1 MNDVHGPH
9 AVHSFDKLAEQ
20 PEGFEFWQSFIPLD
34 VFSQVSAFTI
44 LQEDVEVGRGFLDVD
59 KIDNILMLAFLEER
73 DFSLKIFQLR
83 FFILKISIHLMFCRG
98 MTLTASFCCLRL

>member
-20 PEGFEFWQSFIPLD
+20 PEGFEFGQSFIPLD

-44 LQEDVEVGRGFLDVD
+44 LQEDIEVGPGFLDVD
-59 KIDNILMLAFLEER
+59 KIDDKLVLAFAQKGHLSLE
-73 DFSLKIFQLR
+73 IFQLR
-83 FFILKISIHLMFCRG
+83 F
-98 MTLTASFCCLRL
+98 

>member
-59 KIDNILMLAFLEER
+59 KIDDILVLAFAQKGHLSLE
-73 DFSLKIFQLR
+73 IFQLR
-83 FFILKISIHLMFCRG
+83 F
-98 MTLTASFCCLRL
+98 